1 MFLCISKCY
10 FVKGVF
16 MLKSVSVTNAVGRF
30 APAPRKAPKNGIVP
44 PPRTPNV
51 NKTGQMTKEAFEKM
65 IKSIE
70 AKAPKDRTIAEQIQL
85 ASYKTAK
92 MLLAMPKVVM
102 AK

>member
-1 MFLCISKCY
+1 MLFCERC
-10 FVKGVF
+10 F
-16 MLKSVSVTNAVGRF
+16 MLKSVSVTNTVGQF
-30 APAPRKAPKNGIVP
+30 APVPRKAPQNGIVP
-44 PPRTPNV
+44 PLRTPNV
-51 NKTGQMTKEAFEKM
+51 NRTGQLSKEAFEKM
-65 IKSIE
+65 IKLIQ